1 MKNISKIQYESD
13 PDADRILRE
22 SLAAVIGSS
31 TGGGI
36 YAKDIDI
43 INVTEATISARRRL
57 EEVVTT
63 TDVERRR
70 RLDSST
76 TKLIIDYSF
85 GVVFEET
92 SFVNETVL
100 VDQVKAAMIT
110 RNTTASVTDI
120 LVQSAQVF
128 SFVQLENMTV
138 ANNFTVYHQHTP
150 WPSSPNTKSN

>member
-43 INVTEATISARRRL
+43 INVTEATTSARRRL

-92 SFVNETVL
+92 SFVNGL
-100 VDQVKAAMIT
+100 G
-110 RNTTASVTDI
+110 ASRC
-120 LVQSAQVF
+120 
-128 SFVQLENMTV
+128 LELPRMF
-138 ANNFTVYHQHTP
+138 ANERDFICKGCGDKRALATSQDKRKRFHM
-150 WPSSPNTKSN
+150 